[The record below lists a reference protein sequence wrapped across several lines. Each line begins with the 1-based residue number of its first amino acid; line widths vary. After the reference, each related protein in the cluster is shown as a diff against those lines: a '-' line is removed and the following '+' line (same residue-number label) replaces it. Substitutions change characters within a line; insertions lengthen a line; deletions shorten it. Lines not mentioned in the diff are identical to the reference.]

1 MHHVMCDALAAD
13 AVAAAA
19 AAATAALSGG
29 GGGGLIA
36 VCTLDTLSICHTEIC
51 GW

>member
-1 MHHVMCDALAAD
+1 MVLVANAAAA
-13 AVAAAA
+13 AVAAAGA
-19 AAATAALSGG
+19 MSGG
-29 GGGGLIA
+29 GGGDGGLIA